1 MLGRMYEI
9 PEIAAMFI
17 EDGSAY
23 RYGIPFELP
32 IVHTVGWLD
41 REHEY
46 TRGTVTSEF
55 IEQLWRMIETRNE
68 AFDLHANVIRG
79 IHPCNFCGEDV
90 FRKGLD
96 GKRTMLG
103 MSELWV
109 PSGNNWFASPTLIVH
124 YVERYSYLPPS
135 SFIDAVME
143 VDFTATI
150 NAQSAFEAMCAPLMK
165 ELSPF

>member
-1 MLGRMYEI
+1 
-9 PEIAAMFI
+9 MFI

-32 IVHTVGWLD
+32 LVRTVGWLD
-41 REHEY
+41 RDHQY
-46 TRGTVTSEF
+46 VHGSVTAEF
-55 IEQLWRMIETRNE
+55 IDKLWLIIETRTD

-79 IHPCNFCGEDV
+79 IHPCNFCGEDIA
-90 FRKGLD
+90 RNRSD

-109 PSGNNWFASPTLIVH
+109 PSGSNWLAAPTLIVH
-124 YVERYSYLPPS
+124 YVEKYGYLPPS
-135 SFIDAVME
+135 NFIEAVME
-143 VDFTATI
+143 VDLKTGI
-150 NAQSAFEAMCAPLMK
+150 NAQNAFDSMCAPLMK